1 MSKKLYLYAML
12 PALLIAGAAAAQ
24 FPVLDMVAD
33 EVIDKYRD
41 ANCEQLWQDRG
52 KPKSERAQQA
62 IQMLRDDSQM
72 RQRFIDKI
80 AAPVANK
87 LFECGMIP

>member
-1 MSKKLYLYAML
+1 MSKRLYLYAMV
-12 PALLIAGAAAAQ
+12 PALLIAGAALAQ

-52 KPKSERAQQA
+52 KAKSERAQHA
-62 IQMLRDDSQM
+62 IQMLQDDPQM
-72 RQRFIDKI
+72 RQAFIDKV

-87 LFECGMIP
+87 LFECGLIP